1 MRMGRSKQRR
11 PERSSQPLSDPK
23 VVVLR
28 PRNRR
33 RGANL
38 GSESARRL
46 AVSAVTLTIIVLA
59 GGYLL
64 RVW

>member
-11 PERSSQPLSDPK
+11 PERSIQSLSDPK

-38 GSESARRL
+38 GSVSARRF